1 MQLTT
6 DCIVLLLCCLRSKH
20 FDTLF
25 LSLHKQP
32 TQPSFFY
39 SQFLQLLRINCSLL
53 TFSLY
58 YICPKRTILLCSL
71 RVYPPLKTFKLFMS
85 LPSSQLHFLFYK
97 VFSQNQVLSTT
108 QVTWR
113 CITSLLKINY
123 FSILI
128 TFCIMKLLAT
138 SLLNLISR
146 TQKIYVKT
154 LWSFYCP
161 FLFNQQL

>member
-1 MQLTT
+1 MTPYFYLYTT
-6 DCIVLLLCCLRSKH
+6 NH
-20 FDTLF
+20 
-25 LSLHKQP
+25 P
-32 TQPSFFY
+32 TKLFY

-71 RVYPPLKTFKLFMS
+71 RVYPHLKLLSYSCLFLPLNYISCSIKYLARIKCYRL
-85 LPSSQLHFLFYK
+85 
-97 VFSQNQVLSTT
+97 

-161 FLFNQQL
+161 FLFN